1 VSFFFL
7 FFSSPSGAESQVYP
21 YLIIAELTITG
32 GELGEMPLTVNVAS
46 ELGYQDE
53 VTAEV
58 LVTTEAANELSYQEQ
73 TEGELNIL

>member
-32 GELGEMPLTVNVAS
+32 GALGEMSLTVNAAS
-46 ELGYQDE
+46 ELGYRDE
-53 VTAEV
+53 ATAE
-58 LVTTEAANELSYQEQ
+58 LSVTTEAVNELSYQEQ
-73 TEGELNIL
+73 TEGEINIL